1 MLVLLLYWV
10 GVQKF
15 KVDTIYSFES
25 LSLTPMH
32 DDGVVYLPVLAQY
45 LDPTI
50 FTSICQ
56 SMTHAIMWRPHK
68 LKTLILKQSWGG
80 GGNVKE
86 LQPWHVPQGKA
97 TRFKTLMLKHNR
109 REIGISMIH
118 INMQHLVTTLFHVHC
133 VVELNTYSH
142 NWTVQC

>member
-32 DDGVVYLPVLAQY
+32 DDGVVYLTVLAQY

-68 LKTLILKQSWGG
+68 LKNAVSKQNLVS
-80 GGNVKE
+80 
-86 LQPWHVPQGKA
+86 LGK
-97 TRFKTLMLKHNR
+97 
-109 REIGISMIH
+109 
-118 INMQHLVTTLFHVHC
+118 FHG
-133 VVELNTYSH
+133 T
-142 NWTVQC
+142 